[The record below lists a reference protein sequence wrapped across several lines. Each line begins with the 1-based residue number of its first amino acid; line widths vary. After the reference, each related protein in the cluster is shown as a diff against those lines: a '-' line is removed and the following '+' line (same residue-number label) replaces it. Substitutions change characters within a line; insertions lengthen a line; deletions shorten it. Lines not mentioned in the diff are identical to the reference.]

1 MRKLIGSFS
10 NGDSNETRW
19 KSDRFE
25 KKNKILA
32 YVQQNFFVHFFPSLQ
47 DHDFRGIRFS
57 YAMFQL
63 WKMQTH
69 EEEFF
74 FLLLNLG
81 SVPNNSDSPT
91 YEKAFHWGL

>member
-1 MRKLIGSFS
+1 MTATKQGEKAIGLKRK
-10 NGDSNETRW
+10 T
-19 KSDRFE
+19 KSLHMCS
-25 KKNKILA
+25 KI
-32 YVQQNFFVHFFPSLQ
+32 FFVHFFPSLQ

-63 WKMQTH
+63 SKMQTH

-91 YEKAFHWGL
+91 YEILSELE

>member
-1 MRKLIGSFS
+1 MTATKQGEKAIGLKRQ
-10 NGDSNETRW
+10 T
-19 KSDRFE
+19 KS
-25 KKNKILA
+25 LH
-32 YVQQNFFVHFFPSLQ
+32 VQQNFFVHFFPSLQ

-81 SVPNNSDSPT
+81 SDPNNSDSPT
-91 YEKAFHWGL
+91 YEILSELE